1 MTDTETGV
9 RGRGNASWNFPKKPY
24 RLKFSSKRSPL
35 GAPAKAKKWTLINN
49 YGDKTLMR
57 NILAFEVSRRAGLAY
72 TPFCHPV
79 DVILNGEYKGCY
91 QLCDQIEVAKGRV
104 DITEMEPED
113 VSGDNLTGGYLIEID
128 AYAEQEISYFKSN
141 KGTPVTIKSPDDEDI
156 VAQQSAYIKNFFNNM
171 EMAVFA
177 SNFTDEAKGYRK
189 YLDLDSFLRFFIV
202 GEFAGNTDTYWSVYM
217 YKDRNSGKLY
227 SGPIWDYDLAFEN
240 DNRTYPINSIGDF
253 IYATKGSV
261 ASWAVRDMVTRIVKE
276 DTAARDRLI
285 EIWNG
290 MRSSNF
296 NEASLLE
303 YVGQTQALLEESQQ
317 LNFKRWK
324 ILNEQVHQNYQ
335 ALGSYSAEVYVIK
348 NYIRQRLTTLDGLIR
363 NK

>member
-1 MTDTETGV
+1 
-9 RGRGNASWNFPKKPY
+9 
-24 RLKFSSKRSPL
+24 
-35 GAPAKAKKWTLINN
+35 
-49 YGDKTLMR
+49 
-57 NILAFEVSRRAGLAY
+57 
-72 TPFCHPV
+72 
-79 DVILNGEYKGCY
+79 
-91 QLCDQIEVAKGRV
+91 
-104 DITEMEPED
+104 
-113 VSGDNLTGGYLIEID
+113 
-128 AYAEQEISYFKSN
+128 
-141 KGTPVTIKSPDDEDI
+141 
-156 VAQQSAYIKNFFNNM
+156 
-171 EMAVFA
+171 
-177 SNFTDEAKGYRK
+177 
-189 YLDLDSFLRFFIV
+189 
-202 GEFAGNTDTYWSVYM
+202 M

-227 SGPIWDYDLAFEN
+227 TGPIWDYDLAFEN

-253 IYATKGSV
+253 IYASKGSV
-261 ASWAVRDMVTRIVKE
+261 ASWAIRDMVTRIVKE

-290 MRSSNF
+290 MRSSNLT
-296 NEASLLE
+296 EASLLE

>member
-1 MTDTETGV
+1 MGL
-9 RGRGNASWNFPKKPY
+9 GR
-24 RLKFSSKRSPL
+24 L
-35 GAPAKAKKWTLINN
+35 GTKEFKDPQQ
-49 YGDKTLMR
+49 
-57 NILAFEVSRRAGLAY
+57 ILAVGV
-72 TPFCHPV
+72 HQKKV
-79 DVILNGEYKGCY
+79 
-91 QLCDQIEVAKGRV
+91 
-104 DITEMEPED
+104 
-113 VSGDNLTGGYLIEID
+113 
-128 AYAEQEISYFKSN
+128 
-141 KGTPVTIKSPDDEDI
+141 
-156 VAQQSAYIKNFFNNM
+156 
-171 EMAVFA
+171 
-177 SNFTDEAKGYRK
+177 
-189 YLDLDSFLRFFIV
+189 LR
-202 GEFAGNTDTYWSVYM
+202 
-217 YKDRNSGKLY
+217 L
-227 SGPIWDYDLAFEN
+227 
-240 DNRTYPINSIGDF
+240 
-253 IYATKGSV
+253 
-261 ASWAVRDMVTRIVKE
+261 RDMVTRIVKE